1 MIFCLPSPPL
11 IVSCPV
17 QENFRLASDDL
28 QDWLTLHFTP
38 GLGPAGLKQL
48 IDYFGGPGQILDAEY
63 GDIVTVPGVRK
74 AAATKICSGQALEK
88 AKKELERTEKAN
100 ISIVTLNDP
109 AYPAILRNIHDP
121 PFLLYV
127 KGDPKA
133 LDCAGIGV
141 VGARAATEYGKH
153 VSKNLAARLA
163 RKGLTVISGLALG
176 IDTAAH
182 KGALAAGGKTVGILG
197 CGIDVVYPRQNI
209 RLFREVSESGAIA
222 TEYPMGTRPE
232 GYHFPARNRIISGLS
247 LGVAVVEAARK
258 SGSLIT
264 AQLALDQGRDVFAV
278 PGRVDSSKSEGAHRL
293 LQDGAKLVLS
303 VDDIIEELNPGLLG
317 KYFKPAENG
326 SDNKKNFQG
335 LDAEAN
341 RIYSFLD
348 VYPKSIDEII
358 RGTGLTAQK
367 VSELLLTME
376 LKGMVAALPGKQY
389 RKVVDL

>member
-1 MIFCLPSPPL
+1 M
-11 IVSCPV
+11 
-17 QENFRLASDDL
+17 ASDDL

-48 IDYFGGPGQILDAEY
+48 IDYFGGPRQILDAEY

-74 AAATKICSGQALEK
+74 AAATKICSKQAIEK

-100 ISIVTLNDP
+100 ISIITLNDP
-109 AYPAILRNIHDP
+109 DYPAILRNIHDP

-141 VGARAATEYGKH
+141 VGSRAATEYGKH

-163 RKGLTVISGLALG
+163 QKGLTVISGLALG

-326 SDNKKNFQG
+326 SDSKKKFQG

-389 RKVVDL
+389 QKVVDL